1 MIFRVSFEKG
11 VVEYFDHQTF
21 EKSSKVMTAKVRELT
36 IFFSLKCGQA
46 AHPVELKLRSGGR
59 NLLFF
64 NDETKN
70 FLPFFNAQL

>member
-46 AHPVELKLRSGGR
+46 AHPVELKLRSGV
-59 NLLFF
+59 
-64 NDETKN
+64 ETSFSLMMKQRT
-70 FLPFFNAQL
+70 FCHFSTPS